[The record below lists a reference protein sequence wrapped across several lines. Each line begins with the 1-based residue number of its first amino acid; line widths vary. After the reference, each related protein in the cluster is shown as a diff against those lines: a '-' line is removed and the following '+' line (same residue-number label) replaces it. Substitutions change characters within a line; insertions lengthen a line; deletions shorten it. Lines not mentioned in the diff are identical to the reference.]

1 MTGNHVY
8 LSPVTTDERGRMLTV
23 HADNDAGI
31 ACYKKAGF
39 REVARLPEWVFK
51 DGKYVDKLYMGIME
65 DQFKG

>member
-1 MTGNHVY
+1 
-8 LSPVTTDERGRMLTV
+8 MLTV